1 MPNGRVTGYDP
12 STGRLSFVVKPDVA
26 GLNRLSV
33 TIAGNGTRT
42 YAGKS
47 GQGLFVRALCAV

>member
-12 STGRLSFVVKPDVA
+12 STGRLSFVVKPDVS

-33 TIAGNGTRT
+33 TIVGNGT
-42 YAGKS
+42 S
-47 GQGLFVRALCAV
+47 V